1 MQQNLPEK
9 TVEALEKRFSSPRE
23 SLIDDHLPQ
32 IRRSVRRQACPHV
45 FHRGAGS
52 ARRRYSRQ
60 AGSSAS
66 SSWSRVG
73 LTSYYTGRDAGPAWR
88 SDMPL
93 SVARALGIN
102 SHHAPKDEE
111 LDRLFE
117 GKRADTGEAWSKHK
131 REISGYDFT
140 FSPHKSVTLAADSRG
155 SRRGRCDPRSCS
167 SRQ

>member
-1 MQQNLPEK
+1 MITFRKFAAASDGKLVRMYFTEARLGPQPEQA
-9 TVEALEKRFSSPRE
+9 TEALGQQQLEP
-23 SLIDDHLPQ
+23 
-32 IRRSVRRQACPHV
+32 
-45 FHRGAGS
+45 GS
-52 ARRRYSRQ
+52 R
-60 AGSSAS
+60 
-66 SSWSRVG
+66 

-117 GKRADTGEAWSKHK
+117 GKRADTGEDWSKHK

-140 FSPHKSVTLAADSRG
+140 FSPHKSVTLAAE
-155 SRRGRCDPRSCS
+155 
-167 SRQ
+167 